1 MELLSI
7 HMKFSTS
14 DAGMCR
20 NINNIK
26 KFIQACT
33 TASQVDCV
41 SSIKAMCYMFEYF
54 FEGIPA
60 MEVENVTWMALI
72 RQQEVSPCGKCNVH
86 SIVHS
91 YIMRLGNDM
100 HVFKASISIK
110 RLQYNGNVCL
120 LPDQW
125 IVISVHFLT
134 IKKQWFL
141 ALLKSREK
149 PMGKKAHTQSILH
162 LGEKNARNHNA
173 LYWTSGHS
181 SYDQKEKCCV
191 KF

>member
-1 MELLSI
+1 
-7 HMKFSTS
+7 
-14 DAGMCR
+14 
-20 NINNIK
+20 
-26 KFIQACT
+26 
-33 TASQVDCV
+33 
-41 SSIKAMCYMFEYF
+41 
-54 FEGIPA
+54 
-60 MEVENVTWMALI
+60 MALT

-149 PMGKKAHTQSILH
+149 PMGEKSPYPKHSSFG
-162 LGEKNARNHNA
+162 GEKMPETIMLCIEHLATAVMTKKKNA
-173 LYWTSGHS
+173 
-181 SYDQKEKCCV
+181 V
-191 KF
+191 